1 MLFILQNERNS
12 IHAMKQTEPEA
23 QPTLPFTTKVEHLRY
38 SLDNVQATIRF
49 LDAKVAGV
57 IAFVTLIT
65 GFTASKPP
73 LMSQLMAF
81 NHPWILWPLFTLLML
96 SFSAVLLF
104 AILTQIPRRSEKIKD
119 RLWVLFP
126 LKPNDLGETYLRDEL
141 ARQVSGLSEDAILS
155 EFSDQ
160 LAINGTIMTTK
171 LKWCKWLFR
180 AAIVFVLTAI
190 ISRIASLLIS
200 ANII

>member
-1 MLFILQNERNS
+1 
-12 IHAMKQTEPEA
+12 MKQAEPEH
-23 QPTLPFTTKVEHLRY
+23 QSTLPFAAKIEHLRH
-38 SLDNVQATIRF
+38 SLNNVQATIRL
-49 LDAKVAGV
+49 LDAKVAGA
-57 IAFVTLIT
+57 IAFVTLLM
-65 GFTASKPP
+65 GFAVSKSS
-73 LMSQLMAF
+73 LVDQLKTF

-160 LAINGTIMTTK
+160 LAINGIIMTTK
-171 LKWCKWLFR
+171 LKWCKWLFM

-190 ISRIASLLIS
+190 MSRIASLLIS